1 MRRRLGTTIQLP
13 DGALSRGTIARGGR
27 TLADDPLN
35 TRLTAATLEAYFTA
49 ANVVPVRL
57 LDAPECTMRVD
68 PTADR
73 LELWTPLNGPE
84 PDVRSLHRVML
95 RRERIADRDWH
106 VLAVDSRNAHVEAYS
121 LIAAIVDDLAAGLPF
136 YSATARSL
144 AAYREL
150 LLVRGRLSEEKVL
163 GLIGELLVFEHL
175 LGSIDESTAID
186 AWVGPQAEEHDFVLV
201 DLDVEVKT
209 TLNER
214 RSHVIGSETQLQ
226 RSPGRPLW
234 LISIQ
239 LTRGGAASS
248 GDTLGDVITRVSS
261 FLTTG
266 LTSMNARLE
275 HIGWRAEEADLY
287 PEKYLPRS
295 RPKGYLVDERFPAI
309 TRSSLQRSIPSP
321 ELVGHVT
328 YRVDVSDLDF
338 GVPPGPLSNFV
349 DSEQQ

>member
-1 MRRRLGTTIQLP
+1 M
-13 DGALSRGTIARGGR
+13 
-27 TLADDPLN
+27 ADDPLN

-57 LDAPECTMRVD
+57 LDNPECTMRVD

-84 PDVRSLHRVML
+84 PDVRSLHRVTL
-95 RRERIADRDWH
+95 RRERVADLEWH
-106 VLAVDSRNAHVEAYS
+106 VLAVDARNAHVEGYS
-121 LIAAIVDDLAAGLPF
+121 LIAAIVDDLGAGLPF

-163 GLIGELLVFEHL
+163 GLIGELLVLEHL
-175 LGSIDESTAID
+175 LGTIDEATAVD
-186 AWVGPQAEEHDFVLV
+186 AWVGPQSEEHDFVLV

-234 LISIQ
+234 LLSIQ

-248 GDTLGDVITRVSS
+248 GDTLGDVVARVSS
-261 FLTTG
+261 MLTTG
-266 LTSMNARLE
+266 LTPTNTRLE
-275 HIGWRAEEADLY
+275 RIGWHAEEADLY

-309 TRSSLQRSIPSP
+309 TRSRLQRSIPSP

-328 YRVDVSDLDF
+328 YRVDVSDLDS
-338 GVPPGPLSNFV
+338 GIPPDFLSEFV
-349 DSEQQ
+349 EDSEQR